1 MVSKD
6 MLNLGRVRSA
16 IRELFEFGRKRAAIV
31 GSANI
36 YDFSIGNPSVPPP
49 AELTR
54 EMIGLLDGCDPSA
67 LHGYTSA
74 PGANETRDAIAENL
88 NRRYGT
94 DFTRRNLYISCGAA
108 AALTS
113 IFRALTL
120 DHNTEFIA
128 IAPYFP
134 EYSCFAGTAGGK
146 LVIVPADMEHFQI
159 DFGALE
165 QTITPNT
172 QGVIINSPNNPSGVI
187 YSEETIVKLAA
198 LLTKKSA
205 EYGRPVYLISD
216 EPYRE
221 LNYTAKP
228 VPFVTDYYSAS
239 IVSYSYSKSLSLP
252 GDRIGYVLIGN
263 EMPDFDDVYDAIAGS
278 ARIQGYV
285 CAPALLQNAITRA
298 AQLNLMPDLTSYQKN
313 RDALYDGLSA
323 IGYRC
328 VPPDGAFY
336 LFVESPGVDG
346 EAFAEAA
353 KQEDILIVPGRSFG
367 CPGYVRIAYCVAYDT
382 IVRAMPGFKRAYEK
396 LTNPAE

>member
-31 GSANI
+31 GDANI

-49 AELTR
+49 EKLTS
-54 EMIGLLDGCDPSA
+54 EMVRLLNTSDPSA

-74 PGANETRDAIAENL
+74 PGANETRDAIANNL

-94 DFTRRNLYISCGAA
+94 NFTRRNLYITCGAA

-113 IFRALTL
+113 ILRALTV
-120 DHNTEFIA
+120 DRESEFVA

-134 EYSCFAGTAGGK
+134 EYGCFAATAGGK
-146 LVIVPADMEHFQI
+146 LVVVEPDMEHFQI
-159 DFGALE
+159 DFSALE
-165 QTITPNT
+165 RAINAHT

-187 YSEETIVKLAA
+187 YSAETIQKLTA

-205 EYGRPVYLISD
+205 EVGHPIYLISD

-221 LNYTAKP
+221 LNYTDAP
-228 VPFVTDYYSAS
+228 VPFVTNYYDAS

-252 GDRIGYVLIGN
+252 GDRIGYVLVGN
-263 EMPDFDDVYDAIAGS
+263 DMPDFDDVYDAIAGS

-285 CAPALLQNAITRA
+285 CAPSLLQKAIA
-298 AQLNLMPDLTSYQKN
+298 SAMDLDLVPDLSSYKKN
-313 RDALYDGLSA
+313 RDALYNGLTSF
-323 IGYRC
+323 GYRC
-328 VPPDGAFY
+328 MPPDGAFY
-336 LFVESPGVDG
+336 LFLEAPGGDG
-346 EAFAEAA
+346 DAFAEAA
-353 KQEDILIVPGRSFG
+353 KDEDILIVSGRSFG

-382 IVRAMPGFKRAYEK
+382 IIRALPGFGRLYQRFCK
-396 LTNPAE
+396 

>member
-31 GSANI
+31 GDANI

-49 AELTR
+49 AQLTQ
-54 EMIGLLDGCDPSA
+54 EMVRLLNTSDPSA

-94 DFTRRNLYISCGAA
+94 SFTRKNLYISCGAA

-113 IFRALTL
+113 VLRALTV
-120 DHNTEFIA
+120 DRNTEFVA

-134 EYSCFAGTAGGK
+134 EYGCFATTAGGK
-146 LVIVPADMEHFQI
+146 LVVVEPDMAHFQI
-159 DFGALE
+159 DFAALE
-165 QTITPNT
+165 RAINENT

-187 YSEETIVKLAA
+187 YSAETIQA
-198 LLTKKSA
+198 LSDLLRNKSA
-205 EYGRPVYLISD
+205 QVGHPVYLISD

-221 LNYTAKP
+221 LNYTPSP
-228 VPFVTDYYSAS
+228 VPFVTQYYAAS
-239 IVSYSYSKSLSLP
+239 IITYSYSKSLSLP
-252 GDRIGYVLIGN
+252 GDRIGYVLVGN

-285 CAPALLQNAITRA
+285 CAPSLLQKTIARA
-298 AQLNLMPDLTSYQKN
+298 AELNLMPDLSSYKKN
-313 RDALYDGLSA
+313 RDALYEGLTSF
-323 IGYRC
+323 GYRC
-328 VPPDGAFY
+328 MPPDGAFY
-336 LFVESPGVDG
+336 LFLEAPGGDG
-346 EAFAEAA
+346 DAFAEAA
-353 KQEDILIVPGRSFG
+353 KDEDILIVSGRSFG

-382 IVRAMPGFKRAYEK
+382 IIHAMPGFGRLYERFCK
-396 LTNPAE
+396 

>member
-31 GSANI
+31 GDANI

-49 AELTR
+49 EKLTS
-54 EMIGLLDGCDPSA
+54 EMVRLLNTSDPSA

-74 PGANETRDAIAENL
+74 PGATETRDAIANNL
-88 NRRYGT
+88 NRRYAT
-94 DFTRRNLYISCGAA
+94 NFTRKNLYITCGAA

-113 IFRALTL
+113 VLRALTVERES
-120 DHNTEFIA
+120 EFVA

-134 EYSCFAGTAGGK
+134 EYGCFATTAGGK
-146 LVIVPADMEHFQI
+146 LVVVEPDMEHFQI
-159 DFGALE
+159 DFAALE
-165 QTITPNT
+165 RAINAHT

-187 YSEETIVKLAA
+187 YSEATIQKLAE

-205 EYGRPVYLISD
+205 EVGHPIYLISD

-221 LNYTAKP
+221 LNYTNAP
-228 VPFVTDYYSAS
+228 VPFVTHYYDAS

-252 GDRIGYVLIGN
+252 GDRIGYVLVGSD
-263 EMPDFDDVYDAIAGS
+263 MPDFDDVYDAIAGS

-285 CAPALLQNAITRA
+285 CAPSLLQKAITSA
-298 AQLNLMPDLTSYQKN
+298 MDLDLMPDLSSYKKN
-313 RDALYDGLSA
+313 RDALYEGLTS

-328 VPPDGAFY
+328 MPPDGAFY
-336 LFVESPGVDG
+336 LFLEAPGGDG
-346 EAFAEAA
+346 DAFAEAA
-353 KQEDILIVPGRSFG
+353 KDEDILIVSGRSFG

-382 IVRAMPGFKRAYEK
+382 IIRALPGFGRLYQRFCK
-396 LTNPAE
+396 

>member
-6 MLNLGRVRSA
+6 MLKLGRVRSA

-31 GSANI
+31 GDANI

-49 AELTR
+49 AQLTE
-54 EMIGLLDGCDPSA
+54 EMVRLLNTTNPSA

-94 DFTRRNLYISCGAA
+94 SFTRRNLYISCGAA

-113 IFRALTL
+113 VLRALTI
-120 DHNTEFIA
+120 DAQSEFIA

-134 EYSCFAGTAGGK
+134 EYGCFAGTAGGK
-146 LVIVPADMEHFQI
+146 LVVVEPDMAHFQI
-159 DFGALE
+159 NFAALE
-165 QTITPNT
+165 QAINENT

-187 YSEETIVKLAA
+187 YSEATIRTLAA
-198 LLTKKSA
+198 LLMKKSA
-205 EYGRPVYLISD
+205 EIGHTVYLISD

-221 LNYTAKP
+221 LNYTGNP
-228 VPFVTDYYSAS
+228 VPFVTDYYAAS

-285 CAPALLQNAITRA
+285 CAPALLQKTIARA
-298 AQLNLMPDLTSYQKN
+298 MELDLMPDLTSYQKN
-313 RDALYDGLSA
+313 RDALYQGLTA
-323 IGYRC
+323 FGYRC
-328 VPPDGAFY
+328 MPPDGAFY
-336 LFVESPGVDG
+336 LFLEAPGGDG
-346 EAFAEAA
+346 DVFAEAA
-353 KQEDILIVPGRSFG
+353 KDEDILIVSGRSFG
-367 CPGYVRIAYCVAYDT
+367 CPTHVRIAYCVAYDT
-382 IVRAMPGFKRAYEK
+382 IVRALPGFGRLYERFCM
-396 LTNPAE
+396 